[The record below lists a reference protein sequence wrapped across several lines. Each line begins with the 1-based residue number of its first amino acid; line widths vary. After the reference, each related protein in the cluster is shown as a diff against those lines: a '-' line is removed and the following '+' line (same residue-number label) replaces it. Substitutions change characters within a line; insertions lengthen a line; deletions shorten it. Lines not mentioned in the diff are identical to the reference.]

1 MAHLIANTIS
11 GKAAIAYVGETPW
24 HGLGQQLSAD
34 SSIETWAEESGLD
47 FQLATADVQFT
58 PPASVW
64 NGFKAQSLPYDGKK
78 VMYRTD
84 SNLPLGLVSSQY
96 KIVQPI
102 EVLEFFRD
110 MVGNIAHLETAG
122 VLRNGAHYWA
132 LAKMDG
138 EFNIVGDKV
147 NQYLLL
153 ASSADGSLATQARL
167 TSVRVVCNNTLQLAQ
182 QKGKANVSVRHNS
195 IFRPEAIKA
204 ELANSNETFRM
215 FEQTAKTLASIKLGS
230 TMAQA
235 IFTKI
240 LGGDEKNPS
249 RAAARALTLFEG
261 AGIGAELESSKGT
274 AWGALNAVT
283 QLMDWETARTGDAR
297 LANAWFGGGVGIKQQ
312 TVDALLALS

>member
-34 SSIETWAEESGLD
+34 STIETWAEESGLD

-78 VMYRTD
+78 VMYRAD

-138 EFNIVGDKV
+138 EFNIAGDKV

-215 FEQTAKTLASIKLGS
+215 FEQTA
-230 TMAQA
+230 
-235 IFTKI
+235 
-240 LGGDEKNPS
+240 
-249 RAAARALTLFEG
+249 
-261 AGIGAELESSKGT
+261 
-274 AWGALNAVT
+274 
-283 QLMDWETARTGDAR
+283 
-297 LANAWFGGGVGIKQQ
+297 
-312 TVDALLALS
+312 